1 MLKKKI
7 SINHI
12 QGFEALLDKQPIRRT
27 TTLNNVISHIFEE
40 EDDKS
45 SNTDID
51 ELSPCDIETIAH
63 LMVELLISL
72 TVRLSEIRTIENNL
86 GYYCFEFTKNRLRDM
101 NQIEYMDYD
110 YDDVNTKPE
119 LWVDVPC
126 PESKQAER
134 QASSLIKI
142 DSVSKEEISKIIENK
157 ELFHNS
163 SRSNTSNIRTKS
175 IRLTHRDPTVQ
186 ADKTEESNQ
195 EEKKA
200 KIKELPITPCY
211 DLKDI
216 QQIILSETDN
226 DEVLELR
233 KEKEKELEIKRQE
246 ELRLQKLRK
255 KKTNVDINGN
265 IINGNI
271 NQKKN
276 LKLFDYHK
284 FTFDSDGNVIQY
296 KKKQPELTTDFTLL
310 NTMIREKKDPNKPEA
325 SRTKSRKVSRKSISS
340 MKKLPVI
347 IHNAIKENNKPMGIQ
362 LGKEAIEPAGNNF
375 DIFIPSTGV
384 VIKSV
389 ENNKKKSGDFD
400 FQKIFKKYS
409 INDYNKILNDYIS
422 TQNSNYYK
430 SKMTFTSTNNLSL
443 NSLNNINKMNSLS
456 SADFTSNSPL
466 TLDSTYLNKRKNPL
480 LVSSFSSCNLNN
492 SSLSNRIKLNSK
504 MNSMSVKSK
513 FDLIDTDFNDDYFS
527 TLPGYNTK
535 RENIFKDKS
544 HTITIKNNEKYNEV
558 NSFAHKLVTMNNWGR
573 QNISQGKT
581 LYFRKPAKGNTAQE
595 VDKNIIGFIPRL
607 RKNHLRLK
615 STGDL

>member
-27 TTLNNVISHIFEE
+27 TTLNNVINHIFEE

-63 LMVELLISL
+63 LMIELLISL

-86 GYYCFEFTKNRLRDM
+86 GDYCFEFTKKRLRDM

-110 YDDVNTKPE
+110 HDDVDTKPE

-126 PESKQAER
+126 PENKEAER

-175 IRLTHRDPTVQ
+175 IRLTHREQTVQ
-186 ADKTEESNQ
+186 AEESNQ

-216 QQIILSETDN
+216 QQIILCETEN

-246 ELRLQKLRK
+246 ELRLQKLK
-255 KKTNVDINGN
+255 KKKNNVDSNGN
-265 IINGNI
+265 IIYGNN

-276 LKLFDYHK
+276 LKPFDYHK
-284 FTFDSDGNVIQY
+284 FTFDSDGNVIQF
-296 KKKQPELTTDFTLL
+296 KKKHPELTTDFTLL
-310 NTMIREKKDPNKPEA
+310 NTIIREKKDTTKLEA
-325 SRTKSRKVSRKSISS
+325 NRTRSRKVSRKSIAS

-347 IHNAIKENNKPMGIQ
+347 IHNVIKENNKPMGIQ

-430 SKMTFTSTNNLSL
+430 SKMTFTATNNLSL
-443 NSLNNINKMNSLS
+443 NSMNNLNKMNSLS
-456 SADFTSNSPL
+456 SADFTSHSPL
-466 TLDSTYLNKRKNPL
+466 TLDSTYLNNKNNPL
-480 LVSSFSSCNLNN
+480 LVSSFSSSNLNH

-504 MNSMSVKSK
+504 LNSMSIKSK
-513 FDLIDTDFNDDYFS
+513 FDLIDSDFNEDYFS

-544 HTITIKNNEKYNEV
+544 HTITIKDKNEKFNEV
-558 NSFAHKLVTMNNWGR
+558 NSFAQKLVTMNNWGR
-573 QNISQGKT
+573 ENLSQGKT
-581 LYFRKPAKGNTAQE
+581 LYFRKPAKGNITQE